1 MIRPQAGHT
10 LAVSSTPRQ
19 PDAFAGYRLNEKKAA
34 SMGRVCRHLWRIGLM
49 TTLRGMK
56 VNDGDVCLGR
66 VDRVGLAYPSL
77 ESG

>member
-1 MIRPQAGHT
+1 
-10 LAVSSTPRQ
+10 
-19 PDAFAGYRLNEKKAA
+19 
-34 SMGRVCRHLWRIGLM
+34 M